1 MSTGTIYPYPV
12 IDQPFYNSTAATIE
26 AGMIVQA
33 AAAPVEL
40 KSTIDPYATT
50 RGPLEAEGTTTVIP
64 IQKAASST
72 SDGNAAAVGCA
83 LAEIKPSEWGVV
95 RVYGPCLAKCTES
108 LSDNHLTAYGVDV
121 GVDGSLA
128 EITASASKYTVAFQV
143 GASGTT
149 AVGDKRKVFMLGQP
163 GSVGHRLRVWH
174 LRLIFVAAMGGIW
187 KV

>member
-95 RVYGPCLAKCTES
+95 RVYGPCLAKCTETATD
-108 LSDNHLTAYGVDV
+108 LHLTAYGVDV
-121 GVDGSLA
+121 SVDGSLA
-128 EITASASKYTVAFQV
+128 EITAAAAKYTVAFQV
-143 GASGTT
+143 GESGATT
-149 AVGDKRKVFMLGQP
+149 AGDKRKVFMLGDRDQL
-163 GSVGHRLRVWH
+163 GREACEFGTF
-174 LRLIFVAAMGGIW
+174 I
-187 KV
+187 